1 MTGRYVIALI
11 AAAVGAGTA
20 LAADKPVYSWKDTF
34 QAGFEFFREIQEHP
48 SQTPTI
54 STAQYAMIVRNEAQD
69 FRICRLHYTK
79 DGKTP
84 VGICEDIV
92 WLDDLARDLNN

>member
-1 MTGRYVIALI
+1 MKRLPIIL
-11 AAAVGAGTA
+11 AAV
-20 LAADKPVYSWKDTF
+20 LAATPVLAGDKPVYSWKDTF
-34 QAGFEFFREIQEHP
+34 KAGFEFFREIQEHP
-48 SQTPTI
+48 SQSPAI
-54 STAQYAMIVRNEAQD
+54 STAQFAMIVRNDVQD

>member
-1 MTGRYVIALI
+1 MRGLVI
-11 AAAVGAGTA
+11 AAALAGAPA
-20 LAADKPVYSWKDTF
+20 LAEDKPVYSWKDTF
-34 QAGFEFFREIQEHP
+34 QAGFAFFHEVQEHP
-48 SQTPTI
+48 SQTPAI
-54 STAQYAMIVRNEAQD
+54 STAQFAMIVRNDAQD
-69 FRICRLHYTK
+69 FRICRLHYSE